1 MHRGGQAGEFKEIT
15 LSFRSRYSA
24 GMLSTQYPFSFHK
37 EPCVEASCP
46 YIFISSLWRASKVR
60 AEKRGSLWAQVSWA
74 PTIPPSHH
82 NTPDSCTLLPLN
94 LSAAPTHCSRNVSAG
109 RVKGVTSMCVWASM
123 CFCQKKKKKT
133 FAGMLSLVHCYYGPL
148 CHFPCLVYC
157 LHPAT
162 CLSCGSVETKN
173 VIQ

>member
-1 MHRGGQAGEFKEIT
+1 MHRGGQAGKFKEIT

-74 PTIPPSHH
+74 PHHTTTTIHLIHARCSPSI
-82 NTPDSCTLLPLN
+82 CLLL
-94 LSAAPTHCSRNVSAG
+94 LLTA
-109 RVKGVTSMCVWASM
+109 
-123 CFCQKKKKKT
+123 
-133 FAGMLSLVHCYYGPL
+133 AGMSVLD
-148 CHFPCLVYC
+148 
-157 LHPAT
+157 
-162 CLSCGSVETKN
+162 GSKE
-173 VIQ
+173 

>member
-123 CFCQKKKKKT
+123 CFWQKKKKKN
-133 FAGMLSLVHCYYGPL
+133 FCRNAKFSALLLWSLVSLSLFGLLFTSSHMFKLWFC
-148 CHFPCLVYC
+148 
-157 LHPAT
+157 
-162 CLSCGSVETKN
+162 
-173 VIQ
+173 